1 MIFSREKTIKLAM
14 ENSNNNDYLILQ
26 FVDKKVLDAFNVLTS
41 EDSSMS
47 LEDVAYTI
55 AEVFYQGN
63 AKAFVSDFVKED
75 NREAESKLIQ
85 SFHRNLKLLAE
96 KTWVEAA
103 DISEKDRVLY
113 EIDRLCEKLE
123 QYDYVGCYKSFVNV
137 MFEVVYL
144 MFGSQAKKED
154 FAEYTLR
161 IAPEFGIFWRY
172 LQGLPKD
179 GGASAEKSRISIL
192 LGMYFL
198 SNY

>member
-1 MIFSREKTIKLAM
+1 M

-41 EDSSMS
+41 EDISMS

-161 IAPEFGIFWRY
+161 IDPEFGIFWRY

-179 GGASAEKSRISIL
+179 GGASAEKNRISIL

>member
-103 DISEKDRVLY
+103 DIS
-113 EIDRLCEKLE
+113 
-123 QYDYVGCYKSFVNV
+123 
-137 MFEVVYL
+137 
-144 MFGSQAKKED
+144 
-154 FAEYTLR
+154 
-161 IAPEFGIFWRY
+161 
-172 LQGLPKD
+172 
-179 GGASAEKSRISIL
+179 
-192 LGMYFL
+192 
-198 SNY
+198 

>member
-75 NREAESKLIQ
+75 N
-85 SFHRNLKLLAE
+85 
-96 KTWVEAA
+96 V
-103 DISEKDRVLY
+103 Y
-113 EIDRLCEKLE
+113 
-123 QYDYVGCYKSFVNV
+123 NV
-137 MFEVVYL
+137 S
-144 MFGSQAKKED
+144 GKG
-154 FAEYTLR
+154 TN
-161 IAPEFGIFWRY
+161 EFGDFLLFGVY
-172 LQGLPKD
+172 SPSSKD
-179 GGASAEKSRISIL
+179 LTCTKE
-192 LGMYFL
+192 
-198 SNY
+198 